1 MFTIFLL
8 RATTSTTTASYFLLT
23 IFLLLATTTT
33 ATASYVLLTIFLLG
47 SCMVK
52 LTLEGKAPA
61 QKDVSRPE

>member
-1 MFTIFLL
+1 MILHHVHHL
-8 RATTSTTTASYFLLT
+8 PTTCYYFYCYC
-23 IFLLLATTTT
+23 F
-33 ATASYVLLTIFLLG
+33 YFLLTIFLLG